1 MRIITLFILSI
12 IYAGLFEYVYLANSD
27 TLDIDNYLVGINRFS
42 EYKTYWPSITAWVAF
57 SLVFWAL
64 YEWASVFIFHGDGV
78 YSLLLFSLVGLFL
91 IARVLSNSR
100 SLSLV
105 SQLAIIFLLLNPRF
119 LDLALSQQ
127 RNFLAA
133 AFVITGFLVA
143 RRSLIL
149 GYLIITFATLIHLS
163 TLLFLFLL
171 IFYKT
176 LKKFNPGNS
185 FVIFFATIFS
195 VVLITAYIFAE
206 QILGRQVLFQQSS
219 YLYATMWF
227 GLTVLYIAIKPSAIQ
242 SEFGFTYYVLI
253 LISVL
258 GMSFGIYGSR
268 LIGLAI
274 PFLAVSIHHENIK
287 NPFVLIMI
295 FIIWVLSLG
304 YWIKYQVYL

>member
-1 MRIITLFILSI
+1 
-12 IYAGLFEYVYLANSD
+12 
-27 TLDIDNYLVGINRFS
+27 
-42 EYKTYWPSITAWVAF
+42 
-57 SLVFWAL
+57 
-64 YEWASVFIFHGDGV
+64 
-78 YSLLLFSLVGLFL
+78 
-91 IARVLSNSR
+91 
-100 SLSLV
+100 
-105 SQLAIIFLLLNPRF
+105 
-119 LDLALSQQ
+119 
-127 RNFLAA
+127 
-133 AFVITGFLVA
+133 
-143 RRSLIL
+143 
-149 GYLIITFATLIHLS
+149 
-163 TLLFLFLL
+163 
-171 IFYKT
+171 
-176 LKKFNPGNS
+176 
-185 FVIFFATIFS
+185 
-195 VVLITAYIFAE
+195 
-206 QILGRQVLFQQSS
+206 VLFQQSS